1 MMSLSRTMY
10 RATRTVRTIEQ
21 VSKGRAPNRARNIA
35 VGRAAAK
42 GGLFRLLFGKR
53 Q

>member
-1 MMSLSRTMY
+1 MSFSRSLY
-10 RATRTVRTIEQ
+10 KVARTTRTIEQ
-21 VSKGRAPNRARNIA
+21 IGKGRGGRRARNIA

-53 Q
+53 